1 MSESEPRMTSNRPYL
16 IRAIYEWIV
25 DNGLTPHLLVLAD
38 QPDVVVPR
46 QYVEDGK
53 IVLNISP
60 IAVRGLVIG
69 NDEIT
74 FSGRFGG
81 TPMDVVIPVSRAAA
95 IYARENG
102 KGMVFAPEED
112 GPAPD
117 RPTGSDDD
125 SGGGGKGD
133 DRPHLRVVK

>member
-1 MSESEPRMTSNRPYL
+1 MTSNRPYL

-25 DNGLTPHLLVLAD
+25 DNGMTPHLLVFAD
-38 QPDVVVPR
+38 HPGVAVPR

-81 TPMDVVIPVSRAAA
+81 TPMDVVVPVGQAGA

-102 KGMVFAPEED
+102 KGMVFAPEEPGGPEPD
-112 GPAPD
+112 GPSPD
-117 RPTGSDDD
+117 QDHDSDTPPAR
-125 SGGGGKGD
+125 KGD
-133 DRPHLRVVK
+133 RSHLRVVK